1 MSEIVEIGAFR
12 VPAAELG
19 NMLITYQMLPNL
31 VREIAIDRG
40 LAAIHCDDAETT
52 EAIKTFYG
60 RLQLKTNEQLQ
71 EWLAAQGLTR
81 VQLDKIAVRQHKIE
95 KFKQETW
102 GPKVESYFLNRKGQ
116 LDKVIYSLIRT
127 KDIGMAQELYFR
139 LLEGEQSFE
148 DLARRYSE
156 GAEAQTGGLIGPVEI
171 STPHPVIGKL
181 LSSHP
186 TGQICPPIK
195 LDQWFVIVRPDKYI
209 PCQLDDQMRQKLVAE
224 MFQTWLQGEIAQGL
238 ATKAEPVPE
247 IPVDD
252 PVLNAD
258 LSSVPNSVSDLT
270 INPESASTA
279 S

>member
-1 MSEIVEIGAFR
+1 MSEIVEIGSFR
-12 VPAAELG
+12 VPANEIG
-19 NMLITYQMLPNL
+19 DMLITYQMLPNL

-40 LAAIHCDDAETT
+40 LSEIKCDEAETI
-52 EAIKTFYG
+52 EAIKSFYA
-60 RLQLKTNEQLQ
+60 RLQLKTREQLQ
-71 EWLAAQGLTR
+71 EWLDAQGLTR
-81 VQLDKIAVRQHKIE
+81 VQLDNIAVRQYKIE

-181 LSSHP
+181 LASHP
-186 TGQICPPIK
+186 PGQICPPIK

-209 PCQLDDQMRQKLVAE
+209 PCQLDDPMRQKLVSE
-224 MFQTWLQGEIAQGL
+224 MFQVWLQGEITKGL
-238 ATKAEPVPE
+238 AVKAEDLPAIDPLPELAPDAQDQNPAQPVP
-247 IPVDD
+247 
-252 PVLNAD
+252 
-258 LSSVPNSVSDLT
+258 
-270 INPESASTA
+270 
-279 S
+279 